1 MPRARADD
9 DGVGR
14 VADLDERF
22 SGDAA
27 RHGQRRLAAIARAA
41 SSVADAGSLRVTLDV
56 VAREA
61 ARAESIAAVQIL
73 LIEGGTLRVVGN
85 AGSID
90 GEGFPERLEQ
100 CRRRGARPM
109 FAEAFRTARP
119 VVAVHRKRTLMA
131 DPAWEPLH
139 EAMGASDWDSLVAV
153 PLTVRKRVLGVLNAY
168 YAPDTVPDGA
178 AVEFLEAMADLAAMA
193 VDSADLLARSR
204 RDAAASERAR
214 IARDLHDSAVQHVFS
229 MRLQASALSE
239 QVDTDGTTDP
249 HVVRAVADEL
259 AGLAEHALAD
269 LRGLVL
275 QLHPADL
282 VELGLAGAVE
292 RHAESVAAAAGL
304 DIDVEID
311 LAEPDLLPA
320 EMQED
325 LFRIVQ
331 EALHNVVRH
340 ASATRAVVRVRVQD
354 DAGRAHVAVDIDDDG
369 VGTGGRPPRSGALGL
384 VSMRERAQRWGGT
397 TEASDGPRGFRV
409 RVRVPVPTAVQG
421 LG

>member
-1 MPRARADD
+1 M
-9 DGVGR
+9 
-14 VADLDERF
+14 ADLDER
-22 SGDAA
+22 SRGDAA

-41 SSVADAGSLRVTLDV
+41 SSVADAGSLRVTLDE

-73 LIEGGTLRVVGN
+73 LVEGGTVRVVGN

-119 VVAVHRKRTLMA
+119 VVVAHRKSTLMA
-131 DPAWEPLH
+131 DPAWVPLH

-168 YAPDTVPDGA
+168 YAPGTVPDA
-178 AVEFLEAMADLAAMA
+178 EAVEFLDAMADLAAMA

-204 RDAAASERAR
+204 RDAVAAERAR
-214 IARDLHDSAVQHVFS
+214 LARDLHDSAVQHVFS
-229 MRLQASALSE
+229 VRMQATALSE
-239 QVDTDGTTDP
+239 QVGTAALSNP
-249 HVVRAVADEL
+249 QQVRAVAVEL

-292 RHAESVAAAAGL
+292 QHAESVAAAAGL
-304 DIDVEID
+304 DIDTDTATDVVE
-311 LAEPDLLPA
+311 PPPLPT

-331 EALHNVVRH
+331 EALHNVVKH
-340 ASATRAVVRVRVQD
+340 AAATRVVVRVRVHD
-354 DAGRAHVAVDIDDDG
+354 DAGRAHVAIDVDDDG
-369 VGTGGRPPRSGALGL
+369 VGTGGRAPRSGALGL

-397 TEASDGPRGFRV
+397 TATSDGSPGFRV
-409 RVRVPVPTAVQG
+409 RVRVPVPTVVNG
-421 LG
+421 IG

>member
-1 MPRARADD
+1 M
-9 DGVGR
+9 
-14 VADLDERF
+14 ADLDGR
-22 SGDAA
+22 SRGDAA

-41 SSVADAGSLRVTLDV
+41 SSVADAGSLRVTLDE

-61 ARAESIAAVQIL
+61 ARAENIAAVQIL
-73 LIEGGTLRVVGN
+73 LVEGGTVRVVGN

-90 GEGFPERLEQ
+90 GEDFPQRLEQ

-119 VVAVHRKRTLMA
+119 VVVAHRKSTLMA

-139 EAMGASDWDSLVAV
+139 EAMGGSDWDSLVAV

-168 YAPDTVPDGA
+168 YAPGTVPDA
-178 AVEFLEAMADLAAMA
+178 EAVEFLDAMADLAAMA

-204 RDAAASERAR
+204 RDAVAAERAR
-214 IARDLHDSAVQHVFS
+214 LARDLHDSAVQHVFS
-229 MRLQASALSE
+229 MRMQAAALSE
-239 QVDTDGTTDP
+239 QVGTAAIGDP
-249 HVVRAVADEL
+249 RSVRAVADEL

-282 VELGLAGAVE
+282 VELGLAGAVR
-292 RHAESVAAAAGL
+292 RHAESVAAAAGVEV
-304 DIDVEID
+304 DTEID
-311 LAEPDLLPA
+311 PELDAAEPGLLPT

-331 EALHNVVRH
+331 EALHNVVKH
-340 ASATRAVVRVRVQD
+340 AAATRAVVRVRVLD
-354 DAGRAHVAVDIDDDG
+354 DADRAHVAVDIDDDG
-369 VGTGGRPPRSGALGL
+369 VGTGGRAPRSGALGL

-397 TEASDGPRGFRV
+397 TATGDAAPGFRV
-409 RVRVPVPTAVQG
+409 RVRVPVPTAVHG

>member
-1 MPRARADD
+1 M
-9 DGVGR
+9 
-14 VADLDERF
+14 ADLDEPDR
-22 SGDAA
+22 GDAA

-41 SSVADAGSLRVTLDV
+41 SSVADAGSLRVTLDE

-61 ARAESIAAVQIL
+61 AQAENIAAVQIL
-73 LIEGGTLRVVGN
+73 LVEGGTLRVVGN

-100 CRRRGARPM
+100 CRRRGAQPM

-119 VVAVHRKRTLMA
+119 VVAAHRKRTLMA

-139 EAMGASDWDSLVAV
+139 EAMGGSDWDSLVAV

-168 YAPDTVPDGA
+168 YAPGAVPDA
-178 AVEFLEAMADLAAMA
+178 EAVEFLDAMADLAAMA

-239 QVDTDGTTDP
+239 QVDTAGDP
-249 HVVRAVADEL
+249 QLVRAVADEL

-304 DIDVEID
+304 EVDVDAD
-311 LAEPDLLPA
+311 LPDPDLLPA

-331 EALHNVVRH
+331 EALHNVFRH
-340 ASATRAVVRVRVQD
+340 AAATRAVVRVRVQD
-354 DAGRAHVAVDIDDDG
+354 DAGRAHVAVDVDDDG
-369 VGTGGRPPRSGALGL
+369 VGTGGRAPRPGAFGL

-397 TEASDGPRGFRV
+397 TAAGDGPTGFRV
-409 RVRVPVPTAVQG
+409 RVRVPVPTVVHG
-421 LG
+421 LD

>member
-1 MPRARADD
+1 M
-9 DGVGR
+9 
-14 VADLDERF
+14 ADLDER
-22 SGDAA
+22 SRGDAG

-41 SSVADAGSLRVTLDV
+41 SSVADAGSLRVTLDE

-61 ARAESIAAVQIL
+61 ARAENIAAVQIL
-73 LIEGGTLRVVGN
+73 LVEGGTVRVVGN

-119 VVAVHRKRTLMA
+119 VVVAHRKRALMA

-139 EAMGASDWDSLVAV
+139 EAMGGSDWDSLVAV

-168 YAPDTVPDGA
+168 YALGTVPDA
-178 AVEFLEAMADLAAMA
+178 EAVEFLDAMADLAAMA

-204 RDAAASERAR
+204 RDAVASERAR
-214 IARDLHDSAVQHVFS
+214 LARDLHDSAVQHVFS
-229 MRLQASALSE
+229 MRMQATALSE
-239 QVDTDGTTDP
+239 QVGTAALTDP
-249 HVVRAVADEL
+249 QQVRAVADEL

-282 VELGLAGAVE
+282 VELGLVEAVE

-304 DIDVEID
+304 DIDVDTDID
-311 LAEPDLLPA
+311 VDEPELLPT

-331 EALHNVVRH
+331 EALHNVVKH
-340 ASATRAVVRVRVQD
+340 AAATRAVVRVRVQD

-369 VGTGGRPPRSGALGL
+369 VGTGGRAPRSGALGL

-397 TEASDGPRGFRV
+397 AATTDRSPGFRV
-409 RVRVPVPTAVQG
+409 RVRVPVPTVVHG
-421 LG
+421 IG